1 MNYGPRYQTF
11 IKETKRIPRN
21 LIEVNEVYR
30 LVSYEYAN
38 GETES
43 ISGQRATLIFVFGI
57 YKRVVHALK
66 LNVINP
72 ELFFRWL
79 KRASSRRVTELM
91 LQESDLPSL
100 LKTSEETGR
109 AFFSSRI
116 KGNSVYK
123 IEPRAYRTYKFF
135 NIKDIQRVN
144 FKQSKL
150 EEIFGTPNL
159 PEAEKQTADKK
170 IIKKQSTDA
179 IEQKGIETDKKS
191 ALKTVEKAAEKVTPS
206 VEEFVQAT
214 IDILNKKEK

>member
-1 MNYGPRYQTF
+1 MNYGPRYSA
-11 IKETKRIPRN
+11 IVRGTKRIPRN
-21 LIEVNEVYR
+21 LIKTNTIYR
-30 LVSYEYAN
+30 LISYEYAN

-72 ELFFRWL
+72 ELFFKWL

-159 PEAEKQTADKK
+159 SEAEKQTADKK

-179 IEQKGIETDKKS
+179 TEKKGIETDK
-191 ALKTVEKAAEKVTPS
+191 KAAEKVTPS
-206 VEEFVQAT
+206 AEEFVQAT
-214 IDILNKKEK
+214 MDILNKKEK

>member
-1 MNYGPRYQTF
+1 MNYGPRYQTY

-135 NIKDIQRVN
+135 HRGSY
-144 FKQSKL
+144 FFSC
-150 EEIFGTPNL
+150 FF
-159 PEAEKQTADKK
+159 
-170 IIKKQSTDA
+170 S
-179 IEQKGIETDKKS
+179 
-191 ALKTVEKAAEKVTPS
+191 
-206 VEEFVQAT
+206 
-214 IDILNKKEK
+214 